1 MFRASADPVKNNS
14 DDMLWVVNR
23 GFPYISTLEPNVRVS
38 RQRRRNLYRL
48 QHAKNILHRT
58 RQLYRRIYDS
68 ANSRSGDKAGRHIPC
83 IV

>member
-14 DDMLWVVNR
+14 DDMLWVVSR

-38 RQRRRNLYRL
+38 RQRRRSLYRL

-68 ANSRSGDKAGRHIPC
+68 ANSRSGDKAGRDITC